1 MSKSVVTV
9 LGGGS
14 FGTVIANI
22 IANNGYLVK
31 LWVRSEDLVSEIN
44 NDQLN
49 NYYLPDYKLN
59 KSILATS
66 SMADA
71 VSDTGLVFLAVPS
84 SSFRSVAEEVI
95 EFAAPDVPLIST
107 TKGIEERSFQL
118 MSQILLEID
127 PRARVGVLSGPNLAK
142 EIARNQYSG
151 TVIASDDKVVR
162 SMVMDV
168 LKSEFFRVYANDD
181 MYGVELGGSLK
192 NIYAVIAGIAS
203 ELGMGHNTNSLIV
216 TRGLAE
222 MARFGRE
229 LGADPMTFL
238 GLSGVGDLVVTCSS
252 PMSRNYRFGSLLGRG
267 LSYRQAE
274 DSVGQVVEG
283 INTLKV
289 VFERAEKLNI
299 HMPLAEGLFHIVFNG
314 EIVESIIP
322 SLMSGEHAMDVEFAA
337 SKLKE
342 L

>member
-49 NYYLPDYKLN
+49 NFYLPDYKLN

-71 VSDTGLVFLAVPS
+71 VSDTGLIFLAVPS

-151 TVIASDDKVVR
+151 TVIARDDKVVR

-252 PMSRNYRFGSLLGRG
+252 PMSRNFRFGSLLGRG

-314 EIVESIIP
+314 EIV
-322 SLMSGEHAMDVEFAA
+322 
-337 SKLKE
+337 
-342 L
+342 

>member
-1 MSKSVVTV
+1 V

-49 NYYLPDYKLN
+49 NFYLPDYKLN

-71 VSDTGLVFLAVPS
+71 VSDTGLIFLAVPS

-252 PMSRNYRFGSLLGRG
+252 PMSRNFRFGSLLGRG

>member
-9 LGGGS
+9 MGGGS

-22 IANNGYLVK
+22 IANNGYFVK
-31 LWVRSEDLVSEIN
+31 FWMRSEDMASEIN
-44 NDQLN
+44 NEHLNSFYLPGYELN
-49 NYYLPDYKLN
+49 N
-59 KSILATS
+59 SILATS
-66 SMADA
+66 SMVDA
-71 VSDTGLVFLAVPS
+71 ISETSLIFLAVPS

-95 EFAAPDVPLIST
+95 GFAPPAVPLIST
-107 TKGIEERSFQL
+107 TKGIEEGSFRL

-142 EIARNQYSG
+142 EIAGNQYSG

-192 NIYAVIAGIAS
+192 NVYAVIAGIAA

-222 MARFGRE
+222 MARFGCE

-252 PMSRNYRFGSLLGRG
+252 PMSRNFRFGSLLGTG

-289 VFERAEKLNI
+289 VFERAEELNI
-299 HMPLAEGLFHIVFNG
+299 PMPLAEGLYQIVFNG
-314 EIVESIIP
+314 EAVESIIP

-337 SKLKE
+337 SQSKDL
-342 L
+342 

>member
-14 FGTVIANI
+14 LGTVIANI

-49 NYYLPDYKLN
+49 NFYLPDYKLN

-71 VSDTGLVFLAVPS
+71 VSDTGLIFLAVPS

-252 PMSRNYRFGSLLGRG
+252 PMSRNFRFGSLLGRG

>member
-49 NYYLPDYKLN
+49 NFYLPGYKLN

-71 VSDTGLVFLAVPS
+71 VSDTGLIFLAVPS

-127 PRARVGVLSGPNLAK
+127 PRARVGVLSGPHLAK

-252 PMSRNYRFGSLLGRG
+252 PMSRNFRFGSLLGRG

>member
-49 NYYLPDYKLN
+49 NFYLPDYKLN

-71 VSDTGLVFLAVPS
+71 VSDTGLIFLAVPS

-192 NIYAVIAGIAS
+192 NIYAVIDGIAS

-252 PMSRNYRFGSLLGRG
+252 PMSRNFRFGSLLGRG

>member
-49 NYYLPDYKLN
+49 NFYLPDYKLN

-71 VSDTGLVFLAVPS
+71 VSDTGLIFLAVPS

-252 PMSRNYRFGSLLGRG
+252 PMSRNFRFGSLLGRG

>member
-49 NYYLPDYKLN
+49 NFYLPGYKFN

-71 VSDTGLVFLAVPS
+71 VSDTGLIFLAVPS

-222 MARFGRE
+222 MARFGSE

-252 PMSRNYRFGSLLGRG
+252 PMSRNFRFGSLLGRG

>member
-49 NYYLPDYKLN
+49 NFYLPDYKLN

-66 SMADA
+66 STADA
-71 VSDTGLVFLAVPS
+71 VSDTGLIFLAVPS

-252 PMSRNYRFGSLLGRG
+252 PMSRNFRFGSLLGRG

>member
-1 MSKSVVTV
+1 MI
-9 LGGGS
+9 GI
-14 FGTVIANI
+14 VILI
-22 IANNGYLVK
+22 SQTIGILK
-31 LWVRSEDLVSEIN
+31 TKTLLVSH
-44 NDQLN
+44 
-49 NYYLPDYKLN
+49 
-59 KSILATS
+59 
-66 SMADA
+66 
-71 VSDTGLVFLAVPS
+71 
-84 SSFRSVAEEVI
+84 FRSVAEEVI
-95 EFAAPDVPLIST
+95 ELAAPDVPLIST

-252 PMSRNYRFGSLLGRG
+252 PMSRNFRFGSLLGRG

>member
-1 MSKSVVTV
+1 
-9 LGGGS
+9 
-14 FGTVIANI
+14 
-22 IANNGYLVK
+22 
-31 LWVRSEDLVSEIN
+31 
-44 NDQLN
+44 
-49 NYYLPDYKLN
+49 
-59 KSILATS
+59 
-66 SMADA
+66 MADA
-71 VSDTGLVFLAVPS
+71 VSDTGLIFLAVPS

-252 PMSRNYRFGSLLGRG
+252 PMSRNFRFGSLLGRG

>member
-49 NYYLPDYKLN
+49 NFYLPGYKLN

-71 VSDTGLVFLAVPS
+71 VSDTGLIFLAVPS

-118 MSQILLEID
+118 MSQIYSRLI
-127 PRARVGVLSGPNLAK
+127 RGPG
-142 EIARNQYSG
+142 S
-151 TVIASDDKVVR
+151 
-162 SMVMDV
+162 
-168 LKSEFFRVYANDD
+168 VY
-181 MYGVELGGSLK
+181 
-192 NIYAVIAGIAS
+192 
-203 ELGMGHNTNSLIV
+203 
-216 TRGLAE
+216 
-222 MARFGRE
+222 
-229 LGADPMTFL
+229 
-238 GLSGVGDLVVTCSS
+238 
-252 PMSRNYRFGSLLGRG
+252 
-267 LSYRQAE
+267 
-274 DSVGQVVEG
+274 
-283 INTLKV
+283 
-289 VFERAEKLNI
+289 
-299 HMPLAEGLFHIVFNG
+299 
-314 EIVESIIP
+314 
-322 SLMSGEHAMDVEFAA
+322 
-337 SKLKE
+337 
-342 L
+342 

>member
-71 VSDTGLVFLAVPS
+71 VSDTGLIFLAVPS

>member
-1 MSKSVVTV
+1 MSKSIVTV
-9 LGGGS
+9 VGGGS

-22 IANNGYLVK
+22 IANNGYSVK
-31 LWVRSEDLVSEIN
+31 LWMRSKDMVSEIN
-44 NDQLN
+44 SDHLN
-49 NYYLPDYKLN
+49 NVYLPGYELN
-59 KSILATS
+59 ESVLATS
-66 SMADA
+66 NMVDA
-71 VSDTGLVFLAVPS
+71 VSETSLIFLAVPS

-95 EFAAPDVPLIST
+95 GSAPPDVPLIST
-107 TKGIEERSFQL
+107 TKGIEEESFRL

-142 EIARNQYSG
+142 EIAGNQYSG

-168 LKSEFFRVYANDD
+168 LKSEFFRVYANND

-192 NIYAVIAGIAS
+192 NIYAVIAGIAA

-222 MARFGRE
+222 MARFGCE

-252 PMSRNYRFGSLLGRG
+252 PMSRNFRFGSLLGKG

-289 VFERAEKLNI
+289 VFERAKKLNI
-299 HMPLAEGLFHIVFNG
+299 HMPLAEGLYQIVFNG
-314 EIVESIIP
+314 EAVESIIP

-337 SKLKE
+337 GKSKE

>member
-49 NYYLPDYKLN
+49 NLYLPDYKLN

-71 VSDTGLVFLAVPS
+71 VSDTGLIFLAVPS

-95 EFAAPDVPLIST
+95 ELAAPDVPLIST

-168 LKSEFFRVYANDD
+168 LKSEFFRVYVNDD

-203 ELGMGHNTNSLIV
+203 ELGMGHNKNSLIV

-252 PMSRNYRFGSLLGRG
+252 PMSRNFRFGSLLGRG

>member
-1 MSKSVVTV
+1 
-9 LGGGS
+9 
-14 FGTVIANI
+14 
-22 IANNGYLVK
+22 
-31 LWVRSEDLVSEIN
+31 
-44 NDQLN
+44 
-49 NYYLPDYKLN
+49 
-59 KSILATS
+59 
-66 SMADA
+66 
-71 VSDTGLVFLAVPS
+71 
-84 SSFRSVAEEVI
+84 
-95 EFAAPDVPLIST
+95 
-107 TKGIEERSFQL
+107 

-142 EIARNQYSG
+142 EISRNQYSG

-252 PMSRNYRFGSLLGRG
+252 PMSRNFRFGSLLGRG

>member
-71 VSDTGLVFLAVPS
+71 VSDTGLIFLAVPS

-142 EIARNQYSG
+142 EIARNRYSG

-252 PMSRNYRFGSLLGRG
+252 PMSRNFRFGSLLGRG

>member
-49 NYYLPDYKLN
+49 NLYLPDYKLN

-71 VSDTGLVFLAVPS
+71 VSDTGLIFLAVPS

-95 EFAAPDVPLIST
+95 ELAAPDVPLIST

-252 PMSRNYRFGSLLGRG
+252 PMSRNFRFGSLLGRG

>member
-49 NYYLPDYKLN
+49 NFYLPDYKLN

-71 VSDTGLVFLAVPS
+71 VSDTGLIFLAVPS

-252 PMSRNYRFGSLLGRG
+252 PMSRNFRFGSLLGRG
-267 LSYRQAE
+267 LSYRHAE

>member
-9 LGGGS
+9 MGGGS

-22 IANNGYLVK
+22 IANNGYFVK
-31 LWVRSEDLVSEIN
+31 FWMRSEDMASEIN
-44 NDQLN
+44 NENLNSFYLPGYELN
-49 NYYLPDYKLN
+49 N
-59 KSILATS
+59 SILATS
-66 SMADA
+66 SMVDA
-71 VSDTGLVFLAVPS
+71 VSETSLIFLAVPS

-95 EFAAPDVPLIST
+95 GFAPPSVPLIST
-107 TKGIEERSFQL
+107 TKGIEEGSFRL

-142 EIARNQYSG
+142 EIAGNQYSG

-192 NIYAVIAGIAS
+192 NVYAVIAGIAA

-222 MARFGRE
+222 MARFGCE

-252 PMSRNYRFGSLLGRG
+252 PMSRNFRFGSLLGTG

-289 VFERAEKLNI
+289 VYERAKELNI
-299 HMPLAEGLFHIVFNG
+299 HMPLAEGLYQIVFNG
-314 EIVESIIP
+314 EAVESIIP

-337 SKLKE
+337 SQSKDL
-342 L
+342 

>member
-49 NYYLPDYKLN
+49 NLYLPDYKLN

-66 SMADA
+66 GMADA
-71 VSDTGLVFLAVPS
+71 VSDTGLIFLAVPS

-95 EFAAPDVPLIST
+95 ELAAPDVPLIST

>member
-71 VSDTGLVFLAVPS
+71 VSDTGLIFLAVPS

-252 PMSRNYRFGSLLGRG
+252 PMSRNFRFGSLLGRG

>member
-49 NYYLPDYKLN
+49 NFYLPDYKLN

-71 VSDTGLVFLAVPS
+71 VSDTGLIFLAVPS

>member
-44 NDQLN
+44 NYQLN
-49 NYYLPDYKLN
+49 NFYLPGYKLN

-71 VSDTGLVFLAVPS
+71 VSDTGLIFLAVPS

-252 PMSRNYRFGSLLGRG
+252 PMSRNFRFGSLLGRG

>member
-49 NYYLPDYKLN
+49 NLYLPDYKLN

-71 VSDTGLVFLAVPS
+71 VSDTGLIFLAVPS

-252 PMSRNYRFGSLLGRG
+252 PMSRNFRFGSLLGRG

>member
-9 LGGGS
+9 MGGGS

-22 IANNGYLVK
+22 IANNGYFVK
-31 LWVRSEDLVSEIN
+31 FWMRSEDMASEIN
-44 NDQLN
+44 NENLNSFYLPGYELN
-49 NYYLPDYKLN
+49 N
-59 KSILATS
+59 SILATS
-66 SMADA
+66 SMVDA
-71 VSDTGLVFLAVPS
+71 VSETSLIFLAVPS

-95 EFAAPDVPLIST
+95 RFAPPSVPLIST
-107 TKGIEERSFQL
+107 TKGIEEGSFRL

-142 EIARNQYSG
+142 EIAGNQYSG
-151 TVIASDDKVVR
+151 TVIASDDKGVR

-192 NIYAVIAGIAS
+192 NVYAVIAGIAA

-222 MARFGRE
+222 MARFGCE

-252 PMSRNYRFGSLLGRG
+252 PMSRNFRFGSLLGTG

-289 VFERAEKLNI
+289 VYERAKELNI
-299 HMPLAEGLFHIVFNG
+299 HMPLAEGLYQIVFNG
-314 EIVESIIP
+314 EAVESIIP

-337 SKLKE
+337 SQSKDL
-342 L
+342 

>member
-49 NYYLPDYKLN
+49 NFYLPDYKLN
-59 KSILATS
+59 KSILATL

-71 VSDTGLVFLAVPS
+71 VSDTGLIFLAVPS

-252 PMSRNYRFGSLLGRG
+252 PMSRNFRFGSLLGRG

>member
-49 NYYLPDYKLN
+49 NLYLPDYKLN

-71 VSDTGLVFLAVPS
+71 VSDTGLIFLAVPS

-192 NIYAVIAGIAS
+192 NIYAVIAGVAS

-252 PMSRNYRFGSLLGRG
+252 PMSRNFRFGSLLGRG

>member
-1 MSKSVVTV
+1 
-9 LGGGS
+9 
-14 FGTVIANI
+14 
-22 IANNGYLVK
+22 
-31 LWVRSEDLVSEIN
+31 
-44 NDQLN
+44 
-49 NYYLPDYKLN
+49 
-59 KSILATS
+59 
-66 SMADA
+66 MADA
-71 VSDTGLVFLAVPS
+71 VSDTGLIFLAVPS

-203 ELGMGHNTNSLIV
+203 ELGMGHNTKSLIV

-252 PMSRNYRFGSLLGRG
+252 PMSRNFRFGSLLGRG

>member
-49 NYYLPDYKLN
+49 NFYLPDYKLN

-71 VSDTGLVFLAVPS
+71 VSDTGLIFLAVPS

-142 EIARNQYSG
+142 EIAINQYSG

-252 PMSRNYRFGSLLGRG
+252 PMSRNFRFGSLLGRG

>member
-1 MSKSVVTV
+1 MSKSIVTV
-9 LGGGS
+9 VGGGS

-22 IANNGYLVK
+22 IANNGYSVK
-31 LWVRSEDLVSEIN
+31 LWMRSKDMVSEIN
-44 NDQLN
+44 SDHLN
-49 NYYLPDYKLN
+49 NVYLPGYELN
-59 KSILATS
+59 ESVLATS
-66 SMADA
+66 NMVDA
-71 VSDTGLVFLAVPS
+71 VSETSLIFLAVPS

-95 EFAAPDVPLIST
+95 GSAPPDVPLIST
-107 TKGIEERSFQL
+107 TKGIEEESFRL

-142 EIARNQYSG
+142 EIAGNQYSG

-168 LKSEFFRVYANDD
+168 LKSEFFRVYANND

-192 NIYAVIAGIAS
+192 NIYAVIAGIAA

-222 MARFGRE
+222 MARFGCE

-252 PMSRNYRFGSLLGRG
+252 PMSRNFRFGSLLGKG

-289 VFERAEKLNI
+289 VFERAKKLNI
-299 HMPLAEGLFHIVFNG
+299 HMPLAEGLYQIVFNG
-314 EIVESIIP
+314 EAVQSIIP

-337 SKLKE
+337 GKSKE

>member
-49 NYYLPDYKLN
+49 NFYLPDYKLN

-71 VSDTGLVFLAVPS
+71 VSDTGLIFLAVPS

-252 PMSRNYRFGSLLGRG
+252 PMSRNFRFGSLLGRG

-337 SKLKE
+337 RKLKE

>member
-49 NYYLPDYKLN
+49 NFYLPDYKLN

-71 VSDTGLVFLAVPS
+71 VSDTGLIFLAVPS
-84 SSFRSVAEEVI
+84 SSFRSVAEEVT
-95 EFAAPDVPLIST
+95 ELAAPDVPLIST

-252 PMSRNYRFGSLLGRG
+252 PMSRNFRFGSLLGRG

>member
-49 NYYLPDYKLN
+49 NLYLPDYKLN

-71 VSDTGLVFLAVPS
+71 VSDTGLIFLAVPS

>member
-49 NYYLPDYKLN
+49 NFYLPGYKLN

-71 VSDTGLVFLAVPS
+71 VSDTGLIFLAVPS
-84 SSFRSVAEEVI
+84 SSFRSVAEEVT
-95 EFAAPDVPLIST
+95 ELAAPDVPLIST

-252 PMSRNYRFGSLLGRG
+252 PMSRNFRFGSLLGRG

>member
-49 NYYLPDYKLN
+49 NFYLPDYKLN

-71 VSDTGLVFLAVPS
+71 VSDTGLIFLAVPS

-252 PMSRNYRFGSLLGRG
+252 PMSRNFRFGSLLGRG

-314 EIVESIIP
+314 ENVESIIP

>member
-49 NYYLPDYKLN
+49 NLYLPDYKLN

-71 VSDTGLVFLAVPS
+71 VSDTGLIFLAVPS

-95 EFAAPDVPLIST
+95 ELAAPDVPLIST

-168 LKSEFFRVYANDD
+168 LKSEFFRVYVNDD

-252 PMSRNYRFGSLLGRG
+252 PMSRNFRFGSLLGRG

>member
-49 NYYLPDYKLN
+49 NFYLPDYKLN

-71 VSDTGLVFLAVPS
+71 VSDTGLIFLAVPS

-168 LKSEFFRVYANDD
+168 LKSEFFRVYVNDD

-252 PMSRNYRFGSLLGRG
+252 PMSRNFRFGSLLGRG